1 MPLLG
6 DILTGQPRGRIA
18 GRYELGPFGVVLN
31 YLCAEKFGIE
41 AGESARV
48 RAIDDDRFE
57 ASNHV
62 SPVCPEVRSRH
73 RPSDL
78 AKHPLPG
85 KTALSTL
92 APCANTHG
100 EPL

>member
-1 MPLLG
+1 MQLLA
-6 DILTGQPRGRIA
+6 DILTGPSRGRIA

-62 SPVCPEVRSRH
+62 STACPEVRSRH
-73 RPSDL
+73 RSSGI

-92 APCANTHG
+92 ASYANLHS